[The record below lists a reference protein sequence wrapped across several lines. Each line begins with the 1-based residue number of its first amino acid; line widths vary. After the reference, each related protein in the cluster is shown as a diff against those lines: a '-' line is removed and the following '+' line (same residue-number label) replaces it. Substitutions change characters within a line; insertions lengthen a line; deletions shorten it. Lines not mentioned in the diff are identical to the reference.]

1 MKINKAKANKIL
13 AQFKAKFPE
22 LTVTEI
28 YDAKEG
34 TIVRAVKDPEEFK
47 MGVPYYQL
55 LPGNVVINANPYAR
69 LGWFYTIVNENN
81 MIYHNTDIDY
91 PEPEWMQKKGEE
103 QS

>member
-1 MKINKAKANKIL
+1 MKVNKAKANKIL
-13 AQFKAKFPE
+13 AQFKAKFPL

-34 TIVRAVKDPEEFK
+34 TIVRAVENPEEFK
-47 MGVPYYQL
+47 IGVPYYQI

-69 LGWFYTIVNENN
+69 IDWFYKIVNKDN

-91 PEPEWMQKKGEE
+91 PEPEGIQKKGEIIP
-103 QS
+103 